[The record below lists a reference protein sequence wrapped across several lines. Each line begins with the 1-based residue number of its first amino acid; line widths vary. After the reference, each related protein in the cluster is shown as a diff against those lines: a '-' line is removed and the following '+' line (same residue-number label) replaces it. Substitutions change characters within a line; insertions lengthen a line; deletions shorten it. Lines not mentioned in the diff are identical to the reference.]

1 VKTIAVEPGLS
12 NVRQYLESK
21 GFQCVDIR
29 DGQPQGQAAVIV
41 QTGADK
47 NLMGM
52 QDVVHDVP
60 CISAAGLT
68 PEQVYE
74 RVRQVLQ

>member
-1 VKTIAVEPGLS
+1 MKAVAVEPALS
-12 NVRQYLESK
+12 HIRQYLEAQ
-21 GFQCVDIR
+21 GLHCVDIR
-29 DGQPQGQAAVIV
+29 DGQPQGAAAVIV

-60 CISAAGLT
+60 CISADGLT
-68 PEQVYE
+68 PQEVYE
-74 RVRQVLQ
+74 RVKRVLQ

>member
-1 VKTIAVEPGLS
+1 VKTVAVEPAL
-12 NVRQYLESK
+12 NQVRQYLEEK
-21 GFQCVDIR
+21 GYPCVDIR
-29 DGQPQGQAAVIV
+29 DGQPQGPAAVIV
-41 QTGADK
+41 QTGTDK

-74 RVRQVLQ
+74 RVKQYLQ